1 MRLTSEALA
10 DLRGEVEMAVR
21 RIRIWWWWLNHS
33 DVTVATSEAL
43 DGLVEMTVH
52 RVRSGWL
59 TTTRNRQTAPEA
71 LADSL
76 ELLSNYA

>member
-21 RIRIWWWWLNHS
+21 RIRIWWWLNHS

-52 RVRSGWL
+52 RVSIGWL
-59 TTTRNRQTAPEA
+59 NNDA
-71 LADSL
+71 
-76 ELLSNYA
+76 